1 MYAIT
6 NKGNMIDLCWSEY
19 LYPLYRSIAISAKT
33 DPNAGESIKVKDGVL
48 HNVGVAYV
56 ARKSIG
62 IDTLLVQFTSNRSW
76 FWGC

>member
-1 MYAIT
+1 M
-6 NKGNMIDLCWSEY
+6 NNLCWSEY
-19 LYPLYRSIAISAKT
+19 FYPLRSIAISAKT

-62 IDTLLVQFTSNRSW
+62 IDTCLYWFSPLLTGVGFGGVLGKN
-76 FWGC
+76 